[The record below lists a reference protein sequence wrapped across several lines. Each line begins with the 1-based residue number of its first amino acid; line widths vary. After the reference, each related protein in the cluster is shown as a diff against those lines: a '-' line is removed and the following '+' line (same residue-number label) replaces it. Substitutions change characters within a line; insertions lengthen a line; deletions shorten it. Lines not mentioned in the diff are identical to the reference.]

1 MASQDNCSYKEMELD
16 IPGHPRKLP
25 QSSRLTRLSQLASS
39 EDRRCLQHKI
49 NKQNIFL
56 IFLLLNEDA
65 ADKNQLCFIS
75 LQLFP

>member
-25 QSSRLTRLSQLASS
+25 LGSPASVSLQALKTGDVYSIKLTNR
-39 EDRRCLQHKI
+39 
-49 NKQNIFL
+49 

>member
-16 IPGHPRKLP
+16 IPGRSPPGSPASVSLQALKTGDVYSIKLTN
-25 QSSRLTRLSQLASS
+25 R
-39 EDRRCLQHKI
+39 
-49 NKQNIFL
+49 